1 MPSHVAGL
9 LSNTCATK
17 TLVLGVES
25 GYMNDMEEKAV
36 MIMFS
41 FLGMVSVFKLFS
53 LVMFVNF
60 LFLKNF
66 LCITSLL
73 SVLSL
78 GSRFFSVRLGGSLS
92 YFDSFE
98 GKGE

>member
-17 TLVLGVES
+17 TLVSGVES

-60 LFLKNF
+60 LFLEKLF
-66 LCITSLL
+66 VHYFPLVC
-73 SVLSL
+73 SVF
-78 GSRFFSVRLGGSLS
+78 GVNVFFCASRGIFVLF
-92 YFDSFE
+92 
-98 GKGE
+98 